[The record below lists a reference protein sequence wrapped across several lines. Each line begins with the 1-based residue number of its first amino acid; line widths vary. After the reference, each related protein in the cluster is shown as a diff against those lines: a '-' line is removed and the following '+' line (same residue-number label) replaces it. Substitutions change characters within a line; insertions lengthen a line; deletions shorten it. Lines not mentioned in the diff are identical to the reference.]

1 MISQVSLT
9 MKRFGNNLEENPVS
23 GESLLTHPIAKKGL
37 SIWLGLAPRLLPVHL
52 SLTFG
57 EDLAFRH
64 NGTSVGVDGA
74 SSDLAV

>member
-1 MISQVSLT
+1 MIRKKT
-9 MKRFGNNLEENPVS
+9 RFFGRPV
-23 GESLLTHPIAKKGL
+23 LHPIAKKGL

-52 SLTFG
+52 SFSSG
-57 EDLAFRH
+57 ENLAFHH

>member
-1 MISQVSLT
+1 MWKKI
-9 MKRFGNNLEENPVS
+9 RFFGRAIL
-23 GESLLTHPIAKKGL
+23 HPIAKKGL
-37 SIWLGLAPRLLPVHL
+37 SLWLGLAPRLLPVHL
-52 SLTFG
+52 SWAFG

>member
-1 MISQVSLT
+1 MIWKKT
-9 MKRFGNNLEENPVS
+9 RFFGRAIL
-23 GESLLTHPIAKKGL
+23 HPIAKKGL
-37 SIWLGLAPRLLPVHL
+37 SLGLGLAPRLLPVHL
-52 SLTFG
+52 SWAFG